1 MKSIHYKGSG
11 EGCATTFNK
20 FYKSLLLKL
29 TNFWEIILLEFVQYS
44 ENVWKD
50 VSFVNKDGGYDDIV
64 VVNWNAVFSWW
75 IGGWMINSRRNTQK

>member
-29 TNFWEIILLEFVQYS
+29 TNFLKIILLEFVQYS
-44 ENVWKD
+44 ENV
-50 VSFVNKDGGYDDIV
+50 
-64 VVNWNAVFSWW
+64 
-75 IGGWMINSRRNTQK
+75 